1 MVRIYRTVQNDLND
15 PNNHD
20 GVVTHLQPDIL
31 VCEVKRVLGRTTTN
45 KASGSDG
52 IPAELLKILK
62 DNAIKVLHSIM
73 SANLENSG
81 KVTGLEKANIHSN
94 PKKAMPKNVQ
104 TTVQFC
110 SFHNT
115 RVLTIIQSW
124 SITHFTC

>member
-1 MVRIYRTVQNDLND
+1 M
-15 PNNHD
+15 
-20 GVVTHLQPDIL
+20 
-31 VCEVKRVLGRTTTN
+31 N
-45 KASGSDG
+45 KASGGDG

>member
-81 KVTGLEKANIHSN
+81 KVTGLE
-94 PKKAMPKNVQ
+94 
-104 TTVQFC
+104 
-110 SFHNT
+110 
-115 RVLTIIQSW
+115 
-124 SITHFTC
+124 